1 MLTLHLNLWEGCANG
16 IEYSPISL
24 SLHPSSSQP
33 CPFEGKPH
41 YPSPQ
46 GGTKPSSPETQVAS
60 TTPPHEVP
68 VDLEQPG
75 TPVPADDPEAMDT
88 GSEKPSA
95 LAEPR
100 GEEEGQLTKKGKKKK
115 SVRWA
120 EEEQLTQYFYFDLD
134 ETERGERTK
143 TNGNFNSFVLVG
155 VVCNCTSNCG
165 CIVKLGSCQ
174 YSS

>member
-1 MLTLHLNLWEGCANG
+1 MEGCANG

-24 SLHPSSSQP
+24 PPSSSSQP
-33 CPFEGKPH
+33 CPFEGKPP
-41 YPSPQ
+41 YLSPQ
-46 GGTKPSSPETQVAS
+46 GGAKPLSPETQTVS

-88 GSEKPSA
+88 GSEKPNA

-100 GEEEGQLTKKGKKKK
+100 GEEDSQLTKKGKKKK

-120 EEEQLTQYFYFDLD
+120 EEEQLKEYFYFDLD